1 MDSPMAK
8 ALMKREI
15 DEVIKVR
22 LPEGEA
28 EFEILEVRYD

>member
-1 MDSPMAK
+1 
-8 ALMKREI
+8 MKRET